1 MTSEIIEKKGQVKN
15 LSPAFYRWMY
25 GAFVLMTVYFLFR
38 ADYMTA
44 ASNLGI
50 ALIFDPFNPTIKWQD
65 RKTFQK
71 VLLFVHVALVIALF
85 VYGILR

>member
-1 MTSEIIEKKGQVKN
+1 MTSENIERKGQAKN
-15 LSPAFYRWMY
+15 LSPVFYRWMY

-50 ALIFDPFNPTIKWQD
+50 ALIFDPFNPSVKWQD
-65 RKTFQK
+65 RKNYQK
-71 VLLFVHVALVIALF
+71 VWLFVHVALVIAFF
-85 VYGILR
+85 VYGMLR